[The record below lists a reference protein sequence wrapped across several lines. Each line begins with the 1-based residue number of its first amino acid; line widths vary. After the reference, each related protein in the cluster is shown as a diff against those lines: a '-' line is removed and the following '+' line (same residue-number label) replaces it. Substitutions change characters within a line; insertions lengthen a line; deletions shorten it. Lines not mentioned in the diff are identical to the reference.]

1 MQLRSNSNRVI
12 QAKWIRMAGLIAAV
26 LAIAV
31 CQELAADPSPGQHV
45 FTRLYY
51 LPVLIAAIYDGW
63 RGGVFLALIA
73 TGAVF
78 QHLLGVHP
86 FGASAPVQYY
96 LEPVSFLVI
105 ALLTGL
111 YTDRERREKRRCQ
124 QLAEELSDV
133 YGKLQTNF
141 EGMKRAER
149 LSAIGQL
156 SAGLAHEI
164 RNPLASIA
172 GAASILQR
180 SGRADAKSSKCLDII
195 ESECKRLNGL
205 LTTFLN
211 FARPRAPHLQSV
223 SVEAILDGVLALAQ
237 HAIGRK
243 SINFRRHLIAGMPS
257 IDCDPEQMTQVLL
270 NLVINATEA
279 SEAGAT
285 VTLMADQSD
294 DTVRIR
300 VSDEGCGVPP
310 EDIDK
315 LFNPFFTTKE
325 SGTGLGLP
333 VAHQIVGQMGGLLTA
348 HRNPSGGM
356 TFSIELPLKQAQKAS

>member
-1 MQLRSNSNRVI
+1 MRLRPNRHNVLA
-12 QAKWIRMAGLIAAV
+12 AKWVRVAALV
-26 LAIAV
+26 VAVVAIGV
-31 CQELAADPSPGQHV
+31 WQELTPPGSPWRH
-45 FTRLYY
+45 FFSRLYY

-63 RGGVFLALIA
+63 RGGFFLALIA
-73 TGAVF
+73 SAAVF
-78 QHLLGVHP
+78 RHLLGVDALYA
-86 FGASAPVQYY
+86 GTPVQRY
-96 LEPVSFLVI
+96 LEPGSFFVLALV
-105 ALLTGL
+105 TGL
-111 YTDRERREKRRCQ
+111 YTDRARREKQRSQ
-124 QLAEELSDV
+124 KVAKELSDV

-172 GAASILQR
+172 GAASILRR
-180 SGRADAKSSKCLDII
+180 SEPVDSKSAKCLDII

-211 FARPRAPHLQSV
+211 FARPRPPQLQSV
-223 SVEAILDGVLALAQ
+223 SVDAILDGVIALAQ

-243 SINFRRHLIAGMPS
+243 NIDFRRQVAPRVPLIE
-257 IDCDPEQMTQVLL
+257 CDPEQMTQVLL

-279 SEAGAT
+279 SEAGSA
-285 VTLMADQSD
+285 VTLTADHLD

-300 VSDEGCGVPP
+300 VADQGCGVPP

-356 TFSIELPLKQAQKAS
+356 TFSIEFPLKHADRTL

>member
-1 MQLRSNSNRVI
+1 VL
-12 QAKWIRMAGLIAAV
+12 ATTV

-31 CQELAADPSPGQHV
+31 CQTFTADTSPWQHLLA
-45 FTRLYY
+45 RLYY
-51 LPVLIAAIYDGW
+51 VPVLLAALYGGW
-63 RGGVFLALIA
+63 RGGLLMAVLSAAAVYWNPPGIPGAEPNFQRFLEA
-73 TGAVF
+73 
-78 QHLLGVHP
+78 
-86 FGASAPVQYY
+86 
-96 LEPVSFLVI
+96 VSFIGV
-105 ALLTGL
+105 AVLTGFSV
-111 YTDRERREKRRCQ
+111 DRERQEKQRCQ
-124 QLAEELSDV
+124 HIAQELSGV
-133 YGKLQTNF
+133 YEKLQTNF

-172 GAASILQR
+172 GAASILRR
-180 SGRADAKSSKCLDII
+180 SEPGDAKSSKCLDII
-195 ESECKRLNGL
+195 ESECQRLNGL

-211 FARPRAPHLQSV
+211 FARPRPPHLRTV
-223 SVEAILDGVLALAQ
+223 SVESILEGVIALAQ

-243 SINFRRHLIAGMPS
+243 NIDFRRQVAAAMPPLE
-257 IDCDPEQMTQVLL
+257 CDPEQMTQVLL

-285 VTLMADQSD
+285 VTLIADQSD
-294 DTVRIR
+294 ETVRIR
-300 VSDEGCGVPP
+300 VADEGCGVPP

-348 HRNPSGGM
+348 QRNPSGGM
-356 TFSIELPLKQAQKAS
+356 TFSIEFPLRHMHSEL

>member
-1 MQLRSNSNRVI
+1 MRLGPNSQRI
-12 QAKWIRMAGLIAAV
+12 ISSKWIRMAGLVAAV
-26 LAIAV
+26 LATAV
-31 CQELAADPSPGQHV
+31 CQELTSDPSPWQYV

-63 RGGVFLALIA
+63 RGGLFLALLA
-73 TGAVF
+73 TSAVF
-78 QHLLGVHP
+78 YHLLGIH
-86 FGASAPVQYY
+86 ASAASASVQYY
-96 LEPVSFLVI
+96 LEPVAFFAV

-111 YTDRERREKRRCQ
+111 YTDRERREKRRFQ
-124 QLAEELSDV
+124 KIAEELSDI
-133 YGKLQTNF
+133 YEKLQTNF

-172 GAASILQR
+172 GAASILRR
-180 SGRADAKSSKCLDII
+180 SEPLNAKSAKCLDII

-211 FARPRAPHLQSV
+211 FARPRPPQLQSV

-243 SINFRRHLIAGMPS
+243 NIDFRRQVAPKMPLIE
-257 IDCDPEQMTQVLL
+257 CDPEQMTQVLL

-279 SEAGAT
+279 SEAGSA
-285 VTLMADQSD
+285 VTLLADHSD

-300 VSDEGCGVPP
+300 VTDAGCGVPA

-356 TFSIELPLKQAQKAS
+356 TFSIEFPLKLAHKAL

>member
-1 MQLRSNSNRVI
+1 MQSR
-12 QAKWIRMAGLIAAV
+12 WIRTAALAAAV

-31 CQELAADPSPGQHV
+31 SLELGYESAASQQAL
-45 FTRLYY
+45 TSLYC
-51 LPVLIAAIYDGW
+51 LPIVAGAIYNGW
-63 RGGVFLALIA
+63 RGGGF
-73 TGAVF
+73 
-78 QHLLGVHP
+78 
-86 FGASAPVQYY
+86 
-96 LEPVSFLVI
+96 I
-105 ALLTGL
+105 ALLATAAVFVHGTGVATGWPL
-111 YTDRERREKRRCQ
+111 EPFLFFAIAALVGLSTDRERREKRRSQ
-124 QLAEELSDV
+124 QVAEELSGV
-133 YGKLQTNF
+133 YEKLQSNF

-172 GAASILQR
+172 GAASILRR
-180 SGRADAKSSKCLDII
+180 SEPLDAKSAKCLDII

-211 FARPRAPHLQSV
+211 FARPRPPQLQSV
-223 SVEAILDGVLALAQ
+223 TVDSILDGVIALAQ
-237 HAIGRK
+237 HAIGSK
-243 SINFRRHLIAGMPS
+243 NVDFRRRIAAGMPV
-257 IDCDPEQMTQVLL
+257 IECDPEQMTQVLL

-285 VTLMADQSD
+285 VTLIADRTDES
-294 DTVRIR
+294 VRIR
-300 VSDEGCGVPP
+300 VADEGCGVPP

-348 HRNPSGGM
+348 ARNPSGGM
-356 TFSIELPLKQAQKAS
+356 TFSIEFPLRHVHSQL

>member
-1 MQLRSNSNRVI
+1 MRFRPNEQRIVSPEI
-12 QAKWIRMAGLIAAV
+12 IRIAGLLTIVAV
-26 LAIAV
+26 IGL
-31 CQELAADPSPGQHV
+31 CQQLAAASSPWQHIL
-45 FTRLYY
+45 TRSYY
-51 LPVLIAAIYDGW
+51 LPVLAAAIHSGW
-63 RGGVFLALIA
+63 RGGLLLALAAI
-73 TGAVF
+73 GAIF
-78 QHLLGVHP
+78 LRLLSGP
-86 FGASAPVQYY
+86 AMSTNDAVQFY
-96 LEPVSFLVI
+96 LEPISLLVL
-105 ALLTGL
+105 ALATGL
-111 YTDRERREKRRCQ
+111 YADRERREKRRFQ
-124 QLAEELSDV
+124 RVSEELSEV
-133 YGKLQTNF
+133 YGKLQTNY

-172 GAASILQR
+172 GAASILRR
-180 SGRADAKSSKCLDII
+180 SEPLDAKSTKCLDII

-211 FARPRAPHLQSV
+211 FARPRPPQLQPVAVGS
-223 SVEAILDGVLALAQ
+223 IFDGVIALAQ

-243 SINFRRHLIAGMPS
+243 NINFRRHVAPAMPS
-257 IDCDPEQMTQVLL
+257 LECDPEQMTQVLL

-279 SEAGAT
+279 SEAGAA
-285 VTLMADQSD
+285 VTLIADQAA
-294 DTVRIR
+294 DTLRIR
-300 VSDEGCGVPP
+300 VTDEGCGVPP

-356 TFSIELPLKQAQKAS
+356 TFSIEFPLKYAPKAV

>member
-1 MQLRSNSNRVI
+1 MRLRLNAQRITSG
-12 QAKWIRMAGLIAAV
+12 KWIRMAWLVAAV
-26 LAIAV
+26 LATAV
-31 CQELAADPSPGQHV
+31 CQELTADTSPWQYV

-51 LPVLIAAIYDGW
+51 LPVLIAAIYCGW
-63 RGGVFLALIA
+63 RGGFFLALIA
-73 TGAVF
+73 TSSF
-78 QHLLGVHP
+78 FHHLLRVYTWAPSASVH
-86 FGASAPVQYY
+86 YY
-96 LEPVSFLVI
+96 LEPVSLIVL
-105 ALLTGL
+105 ALLTGI
-111 YTDRERREKRRCQ
+111 YTDRERREKRRFQ
-124 QLAEELSDV
+124 QVAEELSDV
-133 YGKLQTNF
+133 YEKLQTHF

-172 GAASILQR
+172 GAAAILR
-180 SGRADAKSSKCLDII
+180 RNEPMDAKSAKCVDII

-211 FARPRAPHLQSV
+211 FARPRPPQLQSI
-223 SVEAILDGVLALAQ
+223 SVEAILDRVLALAQ

-243 SINFRRHLIAGMPS
+243 NIDFRRYMAPNLPLIE
-257 IDCDPEQMTQVLL
+257 CDPEQMTQVLL

-279 SEAGAT
+279 SEAGSA
-285 VTLMADQSD
+285 VMLIADHSY

-300 VSDEGCGVPP
+300 VTDEGCGVPP

-348 HRNPSGGM
+348 QRNQSGGM
-356 TFSIELPLKQAQKAS
+356 TFSIQFPLKHAHKAL

>member
-1 MQLRSNSNRVI
+1 
-12 QAKWIRMAGLIAAV
+12 
-26 LAIAV
+26 
-31 CQELAADPSPGQHV
+31 
-45 FTRLYY
+45 
-51 LPVLIAAIYDGW
+51 
-63 RGGVFLALIA
+63 
-73 TGAVF
+73 
-78 QHLLGVHP
+78 
-86 FGASAPVQYY
+86 
-96 LEPVSFLVI
+96 
-105 ALLTGL
+105 LTGL
-111 YTDRERREKRRCQ
+111 YTDRERREKRRSQ
-124 QLAEELSDV
+124 QVAEELSDV
-133 YGKLQTNF
+133 YEKLQTNF

-172 GAASILQR
+172 GAASILRR
-180 SGRADAKSSKCLDII
+180 SEPMDAKSAKCVDII

-211 FARPRAPHLQSV
+211 FARPRPPQLQSV

-243 SINFRRHLIAGMPS
+243 NIDFRRQVAPKMPLIE
-257 IDCDPEQMTQVLL
+257 CDPEQMTQVLL

-279 SEAGAT
+279 SEAGSA
-285 VTLMADQSD
+285 VTLIADHSD
-294 DTVRIR
+294 DTARIR
-300 VSDEGCGVPP
+300 VTDEGCGVPP

-356 TFSIELPLKQAQKAS
+356 TFSIEFPLKQAYKAL